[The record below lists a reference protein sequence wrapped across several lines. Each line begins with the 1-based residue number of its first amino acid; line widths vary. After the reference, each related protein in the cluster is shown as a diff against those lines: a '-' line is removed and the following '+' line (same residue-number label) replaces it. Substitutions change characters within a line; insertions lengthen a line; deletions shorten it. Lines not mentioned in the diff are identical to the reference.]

1 MSFKETKAFVRAALK
16 NPRQVSTVFKSSKYL
31 AQALVN
37 AVDLENS
44 QRILEIGCGT
54 GAITKVIQKN
64 IVAIQKQNPQK
75 SYDYLGVE
83 ISQSLVMFLKETFPD
98 LSFHCGSA
106 GELQSILED
115 NSVDSVISSLPWTL
129 FSRDI
134 REQILN
140 EVLRVLK
147 PGGTFTTFI
156 CTNTFLT
163 PNPYVLKKFFHNK
176 LVNFQK
182 TEMVFQNIP
191 PSIVY
196 KGNKPSKI

>member
-1 MSFKETKAFVRAALK
+1 MSFKETRAFVQAALK

-31 AQALVN
+31 AQALVD
-37 AVDLENS
+37 AVDFENCHS
-44 QRILEIGCGT
+44 VLEIGCGT

-64 IVAIQKQNPQK
+64 IEDVQNKKPEH

-83 ISQSLVMFLKETFPD
+83 ISQSLVVFLKEAFPS
-98 LSFHCGSA
+98 LNFHCGSA
-106 GELQSILED
+106 GELKSVLSD
-115 NSVDSVISSLPWTL
+115 NSVDCVISSLPWTM
-129 FSRDI
+129 FSKTE
-134 REQILN
+134 REKILN

-147 PGGTFTTFI
+147 PGGVFTTFI

-163 PNPYVLKKFFHNK
+163 PSPYVLKKFFNNK

-191 PSIVY
+191 PSVVY
-196 KGNKPSKI
+196 KGTKPKK